1 MDKAVIRTDD
11 MDAFFARARNT
22 ARLADQGLNLEST
35 FTLSFEDPQEI
46 TSLLSKQRYR
56 LISEI
61 LKQPKT
67 ISELAKSLDRDRS
80 SIARDIRLLEKTGL
94 VVSERLTKPGHG
106 TQKLVR
112 TIAPKIEILVTL
124 S

>member
-1 MDKAVIRTDD
+1 MDKTVIRNDD
-11 MDAFFARARNT
+11 LDGFFARARNT
-22 ARLADQGLNLEST
+22 ARRADQGLNLGST
-35 FTLSFEDPQEI
+35 FTLFYEDPQELV
-46 TSLLSKQRYR
+46 SLLSNERCR

-61 LKQPKT
+61 MKQPKT
-67 ISELAKSLDRDRS
+67 INEMAERLDRPRS

-94 VVSERLTKPGHG
+94 VVSERLTKPGHA

-112 TIAPKIEILVTL
+112 TIAPKIEIIVTL